1 VATHQVGRLLHH
13 LLGEAEPKEGRF
25 GHLRPHLGVAEE
37 AVAAHLG
44 VIAAGQGLAGI
55 VVEGGQ
61 AGLEG
66 SLRKEP
72 EEVEEDGKGVLP
84 GREVVDPALVEAHQ
98 VGELRE
104 VDP

>member
-1 VATHQVGRLLHH
+1 
-13 LLGEAEPKEGRF
+13 
-25 GHLRPHLGVAEE
+25 
-37 AVAAHLG
+37 
-44 VIAAGQGLAGI
+44 

-66 SLRKEP
+66 SLGKEP